1 MLRNTN
7 AIPMFR
13 NSILFGTLLLASF
26 GLFGQESANTLP
38 YQEIYAYAMDANV
51 TPIFNLIDKERLS
64 KKDLRFK
71 TKFEARF
78 KGESDTQ
85 ATPPTS
91 EIETLISHFK
101 TYWRKALLDP
111 NQKLERELGGK
122 VVPFLMKNYPP
133 IRGKKVTQDSLGYF
147 LRDYIREQGLYT
159 TNEVTYQGRLIDLMV
174 WKKQTPEVY
183 NVDLGKGE
191 MQQVTVYFMED
202 FETLGW
208 MEYASLGAHHPGG
221 WTEEEGIYCVKKAYD
236 VDSENFKISY
246 LAHEARH
253 FADKPLWPDLES
265 ADLEYRAKL
274 TELSLAQDS
283 LYHLIAF
290 FIQNANKDSDN
301 GHQVANYCMI
311 RDMSQN
317 LFKSNF
323 ETSPEKWKAL
333 STKKINRAARKLLEK
348 NTKALKKQGATVKSV
363 LELG

>member
-1 MLRNTN
+1 
-7 AIPMFR
+7 MFR
-13 NSILFGTLLLASF
+13 NSILFGTLLLTSF

-51 TPIFNLIDKERLS
+51 TPIFDLIDKEALS
-64 KKDLRFK
+64 EKDLRFK

-85 ATPPTS
+85 AAPPTS

-133 IRGKKVTQDSLGYF
+133 IRGKKVTRDSLGYF
-147 LRDYIREQGLYT
+147 LRDYIRAKGLYT
-159 TNEVTYQGRLIDLMV
+159 TDEVTYQGRLIDLMV
-174 WKKQTPEVY
+174 WKKQSSKVY
-183 NVDLGKGE
+183 HVDLGRGE
-191 MQQVTVYFMED
+191 IQKVTVYFMED
-202 FETLGW
+202 FSTLGW
-208 MEYASLGAHHPGG
+208 MEYATLGAHHPGG

-236 VDSENFKISY
+236 VNSENFKISY

-265 ADLEYRAKL
+265 TDLEYRAKL
-274 TELSLAQDS
+274 TELSLAQDT
-283 LYHLIAF
+283 LYHLITF
-290 FIQNANKDSDN
+290 FTQNANKESDN
-301 GHQVANYCMI
+301 GHQVANYCVI
-311 RDMSQN
+311 RDLSQK

-323 ETSPEKWKAL
+323 KTSPEKWKTL
-333 STKKINRAARKLLEK
+333 GTKKINKVARQLLKK
-348 NTKALKKQGATVKSV
+348 NTKAIKSV
-363 LELG
+363 GKEAQSVIQV